1 MPDDGDDESAPLS
14 NRLDTWLSRPGE
26 KSLGDLVETFGP
38 QSFALLFVL
47 LMAFPALPLPTGGL
61 SHVLEIATV
70 LLAFE
75 LMVGRTKVWLP
86 NWLERRPLRAL
97 SKDKFRTVL
106 IKRIR
111 WFERFARPRFAHVLS
126 LRVTGAVI
134 GAVVVALAVTAFL
147 APPFSGLDTLP
158 ALGVVVI
165 SLGMLFGDIIV
176 VGAGV
181 VIGAIGSALVIVLGA
196 AIARAI

>member
-1 MPDDGDDESAPLS
+1 MPDNEDEPAPLS
-14 NRLDTWLSRPGE
+14 TRLDTWLAKPGE
-26 KSLGDLVETFGP
+26 KSLGDLVDTFGP
-38 QSFALLFVL
+38 QSFALLFVI

-61 SHVLEIATV
+61 SHILEIATV
-70 LLAFE
+70 LIALE

-86 NWLERRPLRAL
+86 HWLERRPLRAL
-97 SKDKFRTVL
+97 SKEKFRTVL

-111 WFERFARPRFAHVLS
+111 WFERFARPRFARVLG
-126 LRVTGAVI
+126 LRVTGALI

-158 ALGVVVI
+158 SLGVVVL
-165 SLGMLFGDIIV
+165 SLGMLFGDAII

-181 VIGAIGSALVIVLGA
+181 IIGAIGSALVVVLGA